1 MKYQLTALEARVIG
15 CLLEKQVTTPEQYP
29 LSVNGV
35 VTACNQKTNR
45 EPVMNLS
52 ESEVQ
57 EQLDN
62 LVKRHY
68 LRTVSGFGNRV
79 TKYEQRFCNSEFGDL
94 KLSAAEVALITTLLL
109 RGAQTPGELRS
120 RAARMYEFSDMAEVE
135 STLEQLVNR
144 EDGPFVVRLAREP
157 GKRENRYMHLFSG
170 EVEDQPAVTDMSNAV
185 DGDLQARVE
194 ALEIEVAELKQRL
207 DSLLAAASD
216 WTLQGAW
223 SPTRAKALPICESW
237 RIPYADSLSS
247 LAASC
252 DAVFVHSSTASHF
265 DVVSTL
271 LNAGVHV
278 CVDKPLA
285 ENLRDAERLVELA
298 ARKKLTLM
306 VGFNRR
312 FAPLYGELKTQLA
325 TAASLRMDK
334 HRSNSVGPHD
344 LYFTLLD
351 DYLHVVDTAL
361 WLSGGKAS
369 LDGGTL
375 LTNDAGEMLFA
386 EHHFSAG
393 PLQITTC
400 MHRRAGSQRETV
412 QAVTDGALIDITDMR
427 EWREERG
434 QGVVHKPIPGWQSTL
449 EQRGFVGC
457 ARHFIECVQNQT
469 VPQTAGEQAVLAQRI
484 VDKIWRDAMSE

>member
-1 MKYQLTALEARVIG
+1 MKKLRI
-15 CLLEKQVTTPEQYP
+15 
-29 LSVNGV
+29 GV
-35 VTACNQKTNR
+35 VGLGGIAQKAWL
-45 EPVMNLS
+45 PV
-52 ESEVQ
+52 
-57 EQLDN
+57 
-62 LVKRHY
+62 
-68 LRTVSGFGNRV
+68 
-79 TKYEQRFCNSEFGDL
+79 
-94 KLSAAEVALITTLLL
+94 
-109 RGAQTPGELRS
+109 
-120 RAARMYEFSDMAEVE
+120 
-135 STLEQLVNR
+135 
-144 EDGPFVVRLAREP
+144 
-157 GKRENRYMHLFSG
+157 
-170 EVEDQPAVTDMSNAV
+170 
-185 DGDLQARVE
+185 
-194 ALEIEVAELKQRL
+194 
-207 DSLLAAASD
+207 LAAASD

-223 SPTRAKALPICESW
+223 SPTREKALPICESW
-237 RIPYADSLSS
+237 RIPYADSLSN

-265 DVVSTL
+265 EVVSAL

-312 FAPLYGELKTQLA
+312 FAPLYSELKTQLA

-334 HRSNSVGPHD
+334 HRTHSVGPHD

-369 LDGGTL
+369 LDGGSL
-375 LTNDAGEMLFA
+375 LTNESGEMLFA
-386 EHHFSAG
+386 EHHFSVG

-457 ARHFIECVQNQT
+457 AHHFIECVQNQT

-484 VDKIWRDAMSE
+484 VDKLWRDAMSE

>member
-1 MKYQLTALEARVIG
+1 M
-15 CLLEKQVTTPEQYP
+15 
-29 LSVNGV
+29 
-35 VTACNQKTNR
+35 
-45 EPVMNLS
+45 
-52 ESEVQ
+52 
-57 EQLDN
+57 
-62 LVKRHY
+62 
-68 LRTVSGFGNRV
+68 
-79 TKYEQRFCNSEFGDL
+79 
-94 KLSAAEVALITTLLL
+94 
-109 RGAQTPGELRS
+109 
-120 RAARMYEFSDMAEVE
+120 
-135 STLEQLVNR
+135 
-144 EDGPFVVRLAREP
+144 
-157 GKRENRYMHLFSG
+157 
-170 EVEDQPAVTDMSNAV
+170 
-185 DGDLQARVE
+185 
-194 ALEIEVAELKQRL
+194 
-207 DSLLAAASD
+207 
-216 WTLQGAW
+216 
-223 SPTRAKALPICESW
+223 
-237 RIPYADSLSS
+237 
-247 LAASC
+247 
-252 DAVFVHSSTASHF
+252 
-265 DVVSTL
+265 
-271 LNAGVHV
+271 
-278 CVDKPLA
+278 
-285 ENLRDAERLVELA
+285 ELA

-412 QAVTDGALIDITDMR
+412 QAV
-427 EWREERG
+427 
-434 QGVVHKPIPGWQSTL
+434 VHKPIPGWQSTL